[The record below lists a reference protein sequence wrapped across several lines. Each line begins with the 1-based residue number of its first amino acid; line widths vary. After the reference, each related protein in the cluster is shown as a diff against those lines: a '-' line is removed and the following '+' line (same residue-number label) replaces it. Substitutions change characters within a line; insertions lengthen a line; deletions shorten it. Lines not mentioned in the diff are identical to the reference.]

1 MNSTRSLAP
10 RRLFE
15 TDVNNDPPQAIP
27 NPVSD
32 GEYIC
37 SGLLLMV
44 FWWVPSSSA
53 VSLFLFNPSSQTV
66 QHFYK
71 EHNQMLKV
79 VLLQVAFYVKAR
91 LCRSQGGCHICPR
104 AACLMSIMAQEVTR
118 IVVPFWP
125 QRLFESNSNSG
136 PILAPDV
143 YLNLTRIMAL
153 PWAIPES
160 KRKVAKSK
168 HKIPCDNN

>member
-1 MNSTRSLAP
+1 MPDFNNGPGNDLNSTRSLAP

-15 TDVNNDPPQAIP
+15 TNINNDPPQAIL

-37 SGLLLMV
+37 SGLLLLV
-44 FWWVPSSSA
+44 FWWVPNSST

-79 VLLQVAFYVKAR
+79 LLLQVAFYVKA
-91 LCRSQGGCHICPR
+91 
-104 AACLMSIMAQEVTR
+104 
-118 IVVPFWP
+118 
-125 QRLFESNSNSG
+125 
-136 PILAPDV
+136 
-143 YLNLTRIMAL
+143 
-153 PWAIPES
+153 
-160 KRKVAKSK
+160 
-168 HKIPCDNN
+168 

>member
-1 MNSTRSLAP
+1 MPNFNNGRGNDLNRSRSLDP

-44 FWWVPSSSA
+44 FWWVPYLS
-53 VSLFLFNPSSQTV
+53 
-66 QHFYK
+66 
-71 EHNQMLKV
+71 E
-79 VLLQVAFYVKAR
+79 
-91 LCRSQGGCHICPR
+91 GCMSDVNNSPR
-104 AACLMSIMAQEVTR
+104 GD
-118 IVVPFWP
+118 
-125 QRLFESNSNSG
+125 SNSG
-136 PILAPDV
+136 PILAPAI

-153 PWAIPES
+153 PLAIP
-160 KRKVAKSK
+160 
-168 HKIPCDNN
+168 